1 MRIELVPQAKT
12 NLQALCDK
20 LGMTHVAT
28 TSRVI
33 EWFCQQND
41 VVQAVILGLYPEDIR
56 EDVPAMIL
64 KRLASEKKS

>member
-1 MRIELVPQAKT
+1 
-12 NLQALCDK
+12 
-20 LGMTHVAT
+20 MTHVAT